1 MLGILV
7 MLFEAVSVGGL
18 DNLFIP
24 LGCYGLLR
32 RYLALEADELIFRL
46 AAICLVALV
55 VFTWRRRTTLRESGL
70 LAAALVGYMNWALGG
85 WQWLAVSLVL
95 FLTYVRLWPKS
106 EENASPV
113 HTVRAVASVAAPGMV
128 WLLVMVQSNR
138 TGRFLEP
145 FAVSYAAHSVMIG
158 MTQLG
163 YTKPDQSLRKNLIQ
177 AVSLTWLVFLPVL
190 FLPTLIGW
198 GVARQVTP
206 LQICQGAFMAGIFLP
221 LLCGVAL
228 LHQRVIRSYGDDE
241 ASYGRWM
248 IRGLIAFAAS
258 LAAWWLSRIFFV
270 TPFLASNLSCLIGGS
285 P

>member
-1 MLGILV
+1 
-7 MLFEAVSVGGL
+7 
-18 DNLFIP
+18 
-24 LGCYGLLR
+24 
-32 RYLALEADELIFRL
+32 
-46 AAICLVALV
+46 
-55 VFTWRRRTTLRESGL
+55 
-70 LAAALVGYMNWALGG
+70 MNWALGG

-221 LLCGVAL
+221 LLCGVACC
-228 LHQRVIRSYGDDE
+228 ISG
-241 ASYGRWM
+241 
-248 IRGLIAFAAS
+248 
-258 LAAWWLSRIFFV
+258 
-270 TPFLASNLSCLIGGS
+270 
-285 P
+285 